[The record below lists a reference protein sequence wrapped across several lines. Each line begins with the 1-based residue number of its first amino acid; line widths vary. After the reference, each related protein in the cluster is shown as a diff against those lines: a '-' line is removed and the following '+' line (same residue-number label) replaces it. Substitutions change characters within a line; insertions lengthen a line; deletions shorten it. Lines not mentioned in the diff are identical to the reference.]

1 MKMRND
7 QERNDILDNLLTS
20 ALEAYQQSTEFECA
34 RHQREE
40 IEALLENNLVADDR
54 AFVEAVLFDFGTITD
69 KETEVAY
76 RQGFSD
82 CIWVLKQSGL
92 VA

>member
-1 MKMRND
+1 MEMRNNK
-7 QERNDILDNLLTS
+7 EWSDIMDNLLAS
-20 ALEAYQQSTEFECA
+20 ALEAYQQSAEFEYA

-54 AFVEAVLFDFGTITD
+54 AFVEAVLFDLGTITD

-76 RQGFSD
+76 RQGFGD
-82 CIWVLKQSGL
+82 CIWVLR
-92 VA
+92 